1 MLSTAPRQTPAGTLP
16 ARACNSSAMAMANAA
31 EAEGDIGDADAISIE
46 DKEENKEDWDMTLLS
61 ESEEEAGL
69 ERDNLEEP
77 KCSRE
82 DPQCAICKQLSSQV
96 LTISPA
102 HTHVITLSTI
112 MFHKPLARKQRRFCW
127 TQA

>member
-1 MLSTAPRQTPAGTLP
+1 MVSTPAGTLP
-16 ARACNSSAMAMANAA
+16 AMACKSSAQVMANAA
-31 EAEGDIGDADAISIE
+31 EAEGDIDIGDPDGISTSDKGENNE
-46 DKEENKEDWDMTLLS
+46 DFDMAVLS
-61 ESEEEAGL
+61 ESEAEAGP

-82 DPQCAICKQLSSQV
+82 DPQCGICKQLSSQV
-96 LTISPA
+96 LTISTA

-112 MFHKPLARKQRRFCW
+112 MFHKPLARKQRKFCW

>member
-1 MLSTAPRQTPAGTLP
+1 MVSTPARTLP
-16 ARACNSSAMAMANAA
+16 AMASKSSAQVMANAA
-31 EAEGDIGDADAISIE
+31 EAEGDIDIGDPDGISTSDKGENNE
-46 DKEENKEDWDMTLLS
+46 DFDMAVLS
-61 ESEEEAGL
+61 ESEAEAGP

-102 HTHVITLSTI
+102 HTHTHVITLSTI

>member
-1 MLSTAPRQTPAGTLP
+1 MASK
-16 ARACNSSAMAMANAA
+16 SSAQVMANAA
-31 EAEGDIGDADAISIE
+31 EAEGDIDIGDPDGISTSDKGENNE
-46 DKEENKEDWDMTLLS
+46 DFDMAMLS
-61 ESEEEAGL
+61 ESEAEAGP
-69 ERDNLEEP
+69 EGDNLEEP
-77 KCSRE
+77 KCSKE

>member
-1 MLSTAPRQTPAGTLP
+1 MVSTPARTLP
-16 ARACNSSAMAMANAA
+16 AMASKSSAQVMANAA
-31 EAEGDIGDADAISIE
+31 EAEGDIDIGDPDGISTSDKGENNE
-46 DKEENKEDWDMTLLS
+46 DYDMAVLS
-61 ESEEEAGL
+61 ESEAEAGP

-112 MFHKPLARKQRRFCW
+112 MFHKPLARKQRKFCW

>member
-1 MLSTAPRQTPAGTLP
+1 MVSTPARTLP
-16 ARACNSSAMAMANAA
+16 AMASKSSAQVMANAA
-31 EAEGDIGDADAISIE
+31 EAEADIDIGDPDGISTSDKGENNE
-46 DKEENKEDWDMTLLS
+46 DFDMAMLS
-61 ESEEEAGL
+61 ESEAEAGP
-69 ERDNLEEP
+69 EGDNLEEP
-77 KCSRE
+77 KCSKE

>member
-1 MLSTAPRQTPAGTLP
+1 MVSTPAGTLP
-16 ARACNSSAMAMANAA
+16 AMACNSSAQVMANAA
-31 EAEGDIGDADAISIE
+31 EAEGDIGIGDANGISIS
-46 DKEENKEDWDMTLLS
+46 DKEENNEDFDMAVLS
-61 ESEEEAGL
+61 ESEAEAGP

>member
-1 MLSTAPRQTPAGTLP
+1 M
-16 ARACNSSAMAMANAA
+16 ACKSSAQVMANAA
-31 EAEGDIGDADAISIE
+31 EAEGDIDVGDPDGISIS
-46 DKEENKEDWDMTLLS
+46 DKEEDNEDFDMAVLS
-61 ESEEEAGL
+61 ESEAEAGP

-96 LTISPA
+96 LTISTA

-112 MFHKPLARKQRRFCW
+112 MFHKPLARKQRKFCW

>member
-1 MLSTAPRQTPAGTLP
+1 MVSTPAGTLP
-16 ARACNSSAMAMANAA
+16 AMACKSSAQVMANAA
-31 EAEGDIGDADAISIE
+31 EAEGDIDIGDPDGISIS
-46 DKEENKEDWDMTLLS
+46 DKEENNEDFDMAVLS
-61 ESEEEAGL
+61 ESEAEAGL
-69 ERDNLEEP
+69 EKDNLEEP
-77 KCSRE
+77 KCSKE

-112 MFHKPLARKQRRFCW
+112 MFHKPLARKQREFCW

>member
-1 MLSTAPRQTPAGTLP
+1 MVSTPARTLP
-16 ARACNSSAMAMANAA
+16 AMASKSSAQVMANAA
-31 EAEGDIGDADAISIE
+31 EAQGDIDIGDPDGISTSDKGENNE
-46 DKEENKEDWDMTLLS
+46 DFDMAVLS
-61 ESEEEAGL
+61 ESEAEAGP

-77 KCSRE
+77 KCSKE

-112 MFHKPLARKQRRFCW
+112 MFHKPLARKQRKFCW